1 MSCWKAHNQLSNEE
15 RKTPKENIAPS
26 RIHYEFAQNTEED
39 NGYLSS
45 GNTHFK
51 FPAQTKSILPTSF
64 DKCLNNEKA
73 EIMYTTIYG
82 IPISPDDRFGLDYD
96 MISRQDSISTLLYG
110 NATLTTAYCF
120 EHKQQFV
127 KWTQKH
133 SIGYI

>member
-1 MSCWKAHNQLSNEE
+1 MLGKLTQISDEE
-15 RKTPKENIAPS
+15 RKTRKENIVPS
-26 RIHYEFAQNTEED
+26 RIHYEFAQSTEED
-39 NGYLSS
+39 NGYRSS

-51 FPAQTKSILPTSF
+51 FPDKTKSILPTSF
-64 DKCLNNEKA
+64 DKCLNNEIA
-73 EIMYTTIYG
+73 EIIYTTIYG

-110 NATLTTAYCF
+110 TLTTAYCF

-127 KWTQKH
+127 KRTQKH